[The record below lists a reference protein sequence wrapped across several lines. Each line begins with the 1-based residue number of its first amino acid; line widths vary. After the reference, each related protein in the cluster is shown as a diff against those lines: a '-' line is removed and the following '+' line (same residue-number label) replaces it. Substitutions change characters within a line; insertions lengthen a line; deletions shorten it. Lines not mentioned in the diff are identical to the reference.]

1 MLYVTVVQ
9 WQGQKC
15 NLVIH
20 YENGFT
26 LLDVSDNSDLSKPNI
41 HWNYSFE
48 KLRMSA
54 DDGSRLVWLD
64 FGEDGEQASQILL
77 VLCDCYF
84 FCVLT
89 VVADYMF
96 TLIAKAKWRAALMCP
111 LFLSAVI
118 IQDCQVSHTVHCN
131 LSVLLHRFAQKRIF
145 GGCST
150 HTYL

>member
-1 MLYVTVVQ
+1 MLYVAVVQ

-64 FGEDGEQASQILL
+64 FGEDGEQASEILL
-77 VLCDCYF
+77 IIYDCYF

-89 VVADYMF
+89 VVTDF
-96 TLIAKAKWRAALMCP
+96 VC
-111 LFLSAVI
+111 
-118 IQDCQVSHTVHCN
+118 
-131 LSVLLHRFAQKRIF
+131 LHQ
-145 GGCST
+145 
-150 HTYL
+150 